1 MSLASLLNKTCT
13 VSSKSVSQS
22 ATSGGNVTARQST
35 ADVACAVQI
44 DKSYQTTIM
53 GKETGVVE
61 AWFYFANG
69 TTIDVGYRITSVP
82 GYSGHTFEVISKNM
96 DDVGRGAYTKVL
108 AVSKD
113 GGGVR

>member
-1 MSLASLLNKTCT
+1 MSVASLLNKTCT
-13 VSSKSVSQS
+13 VSSKSMSQS
-22 ATSGGNVTARQST
+22 ATTGGNVTARVSL
-35 ADVACAVQI
+35 ADVPCAVQI

-61 AWFYFANG
+61 AWFYFAHG
-69 TTIDVGYRITSVP
+69 TAVDVGYRLTSVA
-82 GYSGHTFEVISKNM
+82 GYSGHIFEVISKNR
-96 DDVGRGAYTKVL
+96 DDVGRGTYTKVL

>member
-1 MSLASLLNKTCT
+1 MSLLSMLNKTCT
-13 VSSKSVSQS
+13 VSSKSMSQS
-22 ATSGGNVTARQST
+22 STSGGNVTARQST
-35 ADVACAVQI
+35 SDVACAVQI
-44 DKSYQTTIM
+44 DKSYQATIM

-61 AWFYFANG
+61 AWFYFPHG
-69 TTIDVGYRITSVP
+69 TTVDVGYRLTAVT
-82 GYSGHTFEVISKNM
+82 GYTGHTFEVITKNM